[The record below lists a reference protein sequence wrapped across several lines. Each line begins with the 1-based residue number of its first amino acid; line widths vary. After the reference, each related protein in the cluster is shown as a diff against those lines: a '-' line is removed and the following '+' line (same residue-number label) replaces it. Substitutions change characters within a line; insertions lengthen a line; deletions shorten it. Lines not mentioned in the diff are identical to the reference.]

1 LKRCQV
7 LKPGLV
13 EYGKAWEFQRDLF
26 RARSQDEIIDT
37 FLILQHPPTYTFGRR
52 SQMGG
57 FDRGIPGESLRSR
70 GLTRGHENPACHPEP
85 KAKGLIHR
93 VDQILRCAQNDSK
106 VAGGFSSEDIEHA
119 QIYWVDRGG
128 GATYHGPGQIVG
140 YPIIGL
146 KDYTTDLHV
155 YLRMLEEVM
164 IGVLKDFQIESQ
176 RLKGYTGVWV
186 GGEKIGSIGV
196 RVIRGVTMHGFSLN
210 VNNDLAP
217 FDQIV
222 PCNIRGVR
230 MTSMSRILRT
240 ELILSEVEESLT
252 DHFARVFDVKM
263 ERASNPLQ
271 TCLV

>member
-1 LKRCQV
+1 M
-7 LKPGLV
+7 

-26 RARSQDEIIDT
+26 RARSQNEIIDT
-37 FLILQHPPTYTFGRR
+37 FLILQHPPTYTFGRCSQGGR
-52 SQMGG
+52 SILSEEKIPLNPPLLKGESSLTPPFRKGGMGG
-57 FDRGIPGESLRSR
+57 FDRSLS
-70 GLTRGHENPACHPEP
+70 G
-85 KAKGLIHR
+85 
-93 VDQILRCAQNDSK
+93 
-106 VAGGFSSEDIEHA
+106 EDIEHA
-119 QIYWVDRGG
+119 DIYWVDRGG

-146 KDYTTDLHV
+146 KDYTTDLHA

-164 IGVLKDFQIESQ
+164 MGTLKGFQIESQ

-186 GGEKIGSIGV
+186 EGEKIGSIGV

-217 FDQIV
+217 FDKIV

-230 MTSMSRILRT
+230 MTSMSRILRS
-240 ELILSEVEESLT
+240 ELIMSEVEEGVT

-263 ERASNPLQ
+263 ERVSNPLQ
-271 TCLV
+271 PCLV

>member
-1 LKRCQV
+1 MKRCQV

-52 SQMGG
+52 SQA
-57 FDRGIPGESLRSR
+57 
-70 GLTRGHENPACHPEP
+70 GLS
-85 KAKGLIHR
+85 I
-93 VDQILRCAQNDSK
+93 
-106 VAGGFSSEDIEHA
+106 EDIEHA
-119 QIYWVDRGG
+119 DIYWVDRGG

-252 DHFARVFDVKM
+252 NHFARVFDVKM

>member
-1 LKRCQV
+1 VRRCQV
-7 LKPGLV
+7 LNPGLV
-13 EYGKAWEFQRDLF
+13 EYGKAWEMQRDLF
-26 RARSQDEIIDT
+26 RARSQNEIIDT

-52 SQMGG
+52 SQAGRCILSEEKIPLNPPLLKGESSLTPPFRKGGVGG
-57 FDRGIPGESLRSR
+57 FDR
-70 GLTRGHENPACHPEP
+70 A
-85 KAKGLIHR
+85 
-93 VDQILRCAQNDSK
+93 D
-106 VAGGFSSEDIEHA
+106 
-119 QIYWVDRGG
+119 IYWVDRGG

-140 YPIIGL
+140 YPIMGL
-146 KDYTTDLHV
+146 KEYTADLHA

-164 IGVLKDFQIESQ
+164 MGALKDFQIESQ

-217 FDQIV
+217 FNKIV
-222 PCNIRGVR
+222 PCNIKGVR

-240 ELILSEVEESLT
+240 EIIMPEVEEGVT

-263 ERASNPLQ
+263 ERVSNPLQ
-271 TCLV
+271 PCLV